1 MRNIIANKN
10 TLEAS
15 KMSNIGPDPDD
26 SRPAPKKDL
35 KFSYFEP
42 VAGIIIAIV
51 AAVVFLGFPEIIT
64 VVFIGGQVIPTFD
77 AEVIREV
84 FNIILVVL
92 WVVFRLGVD
101 VSYLVE
107 RRYTKRLAQI
117 SIVGNVLACICACIV
132 FIPYR
137 IVYWEFID
145 WVHSY
150 FASVSVWFGNIL
162 ARPNLIILV
171 LMIFVL
177 LIESINVTRKGYK
190 AEEDKDEEDRD
201 NESEDTAGQV

>member
-1 MRNIIANKN
+1 MHTNYNYNIYGMEVDILSEQQKSVSGS
-10 TLEAS
+10 S
-15 KMSNIGPDPDD
+15 KMT
-26 SRPAPKKDL
+26 KKDL

-42 VAGIIIAIV
+42 IAGIIIAIV

-77 AEVIREV
+77 VEVIREI
-84 FNIILVVL
+84 FNIILIVL
-92 WVVFRLGVD
+92 WAVFRLGVD

-117 SIVGNVLACICACIV
+117 AIVGNALALICACIV

-137 IVYWEFID
+137 IVYGGFID
-145 WVHSY
+145 WVYSY
-150 FASVSVWFGNIL
+150 FASVSVGFGNIL

-171 LMIFVL
+171 LMIAVL
-177 LIESINVTRKGYK
+177 VIESINVARKGYK
-190 AEEDKDEEDRD
+190 AEEDKDEEDRN
-201 NESEDTAGQV
+201 NESADNAS

>member
-1 MRNIIANKN
+1 MSEQQKSASDS
-10 TLEAS
+10 S
-15 KMSNIGPDPDD
+15 KMS
-26 SRPAPKKDL
+26 KKDL

-64 VVFIGGQVIPTFD
+64 VVLIGGQVIPTFD
-77 AEVIREV
+77 VEVIREI
-84 FNIILVVL
+84 FNIILIVL
-92 WVVFRLGVD
+92 WAVFRLGVD

-117 SIVGNVLACICACIV
+117 AIVGNALALICACIV

-137 IVYWEFID
+137 IVYVGFID

-150 FASVSVWFGNIL
+150 FASVSVGFGNIL
-162 ARPNLIILV
+162 ARPNLIILA
-171 LMIFVL
+171 LMIVVL
-177 LIESINVTRKGYK
+177 LSESINVARKGYK
-190 AEEDKDEEDRD
+190 AEEDKDEEDKDEEGKDEEDGD
-201 NESEDTAGQV
+201 NESADKASRA